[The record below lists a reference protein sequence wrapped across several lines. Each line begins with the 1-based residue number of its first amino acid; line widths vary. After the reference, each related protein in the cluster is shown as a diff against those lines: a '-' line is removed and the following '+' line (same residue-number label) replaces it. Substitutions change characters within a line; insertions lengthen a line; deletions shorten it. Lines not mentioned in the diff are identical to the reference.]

1 MEENPLQ
8 ILLVEDNP
16 GDARLLR
23 EMLAEARASD
33 VHLTHVDRV
42 TRARA
47 LLAERP
53 FDLVLLDLSLPD
65 SFGFEGFVKIHGDVP
80 LVPVVILTSFDDD
93 TVALRAVQEGAQD
106 YLVKG
111 RIEGPSLLR
120 AIRYAI
126 ERGRLAAK
134 NAHEAQL
141 RNAPPDKR
149 AQATLMSERK
159 QEPKYE
165 PKPELKRE
173 PQPHLLDPSS
183 PPPLQSLRGEAIP
196 IGTELGNYKIVGRLG
211 QGGMGVVYEAEN
223 TLLER
228 SAAIKIMPE
237 SLASDPWAVKDFLR
251 EAKTVAQIN
260 HPNVVVIYDVGHV
273 RNVYYIAMEL
283 VRGSSVQ
290 RRMNEEGPFEWRE
303 ATRILEGA
311 CRGLAA
317 AHAAGLVH
325 RDIKP
330 DNILLGRDGVV
341 RLADFGLALAA
352 ASASMAAG
360 SDTGGSIVGTLHFM
374 SPEQC
379 RGDRV
384 GPKSDIYALGATYY
398 AMLSGSPP
406 FLGDNAAIL
415 YGHSFSPPP
424 ELDRTISGAPPASAA
439 IIKRAMAKDPDDRY
453 LSADSMAADLAALL
467 VEDPTRPRAP

>member
-1 MEENPLQ
+1 MEENPLE

-47 LLAERP
+47 LLAERS

-111 RIEGPSLLR
+111 RIEGHSLIR
-120 AIRYAI
+120 AIRYAV

-134 NAHEAQL
+134 NAREAAL
-141 RNAPPDKR
+141 RNAPAEKR
-149 AQATLMSERK
+149 TAVTLISERRH
-159 QEPKYE
+159 EPKT
-165 PKPELKRE
+165 ELRPD
-173 PQPHLLDPSS
+173 PQPHQSDLSS
-183 PPPLQSLRGEAIP
+183 PLPMHSLRGEAIT

-223 TLLER
+223 LLLER

-311 CRGLAA
+311 CRGLSA

-406 FLGDNAAIL
+406 YLGDNAAII

-424 ELDRTISGAPPASAA
+424 ELDRTISGAPPACAA
-439 IIKRAMAKDPDDRY
+439 IIKCAMAKDPDDRY
-453 LSADSMAADLAALL
+453 PSADSMATDLAALL
-467 VEDPTRPRAP
+467 NSDDPTGLLSP